1 MRFKKSKDVLAR
13 ARGENPRLTVADNKL
28 IVCNVRAQA
37 RKGLRFCAF
46 IAADLAGR
54 RVDISSIPNQ
64 SLRPVS
70 LQSPVESRDR
80 DQWQAGPTGEPK
92 CETVVLRRLRG
103 REGRGMML
111 GVSFDQMIA
120 CAKRELGIR
129 RKFYP
134 RWIQNGTMDQETA
147 DKEIHHMEAILAYL
161 EQQAGRRRSE

>member
-103 REGRGMML
+103 REGRGMIH
-111 GVSFDQMIA
+111 GVSFDQMIFWFEDHNA
-120 CAKRELGIR
+120 WPEIEKTVRADRERKEHQRRVRDRERKR
-129 RKFYP
+129 K
-134 RWIQNGTMDQETA
+134 
-147 DKEIHHMEAILAYL
+147 
-161 EQQAGRRRSE
+161 